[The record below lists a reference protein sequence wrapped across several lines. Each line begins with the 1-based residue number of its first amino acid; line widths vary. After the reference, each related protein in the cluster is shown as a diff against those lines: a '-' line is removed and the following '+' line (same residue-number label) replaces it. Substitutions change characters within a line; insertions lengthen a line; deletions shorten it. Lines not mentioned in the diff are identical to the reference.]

1 MIELGE
7 LDRRREEFTLRGVR
21 VFAISV
27 DGVGDTRNLQEKFQ
41 SLRMVSDEEG
51 NLARALSLVHEGK
64 GPDGRDIMVPTTL
77 LVDGEGVVRWTYRST
92 QVVARLSPDE
102 LLARVDEFLVQGG
115 G

>member
-7 LDRRREEFTLRGVR
+7 LDRRREEFTSRGLR

-51 NLARALSLVHEGK
+51 SYILNKSTGETHWLKEGAPGK
-64 GPDGRDIMVPTTL
+64 
-77 LVDGEGVVRWTYRST
+77 
-92 QVVARLSPDE
+92 
-102 LLARVDEFLVQGG
+102 F
-115 G
+115 